1 MILTWEW
8 TEGEVHKVVLTDCG
22 VLFSDLILDPDLY
35 R

>member
-1 MILTWEW
+1 MIPTWEW

-22 VLFSDLILDPDLY
+22 VFSDLILDPDLY